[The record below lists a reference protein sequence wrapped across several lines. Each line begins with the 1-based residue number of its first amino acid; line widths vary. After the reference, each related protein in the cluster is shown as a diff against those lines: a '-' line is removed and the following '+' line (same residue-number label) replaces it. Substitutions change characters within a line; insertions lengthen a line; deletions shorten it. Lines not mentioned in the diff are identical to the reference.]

1 MGPKKKT
8 FEEEHQKEMR
18 TLLLD
23 EEEIK
28 IIMER
33 RQKIID
39 NDNMKTL
46 CDEFAKWVEKA
57 FDYGVTIVDR
67 DGETIKEAGICA
79 LSDKTISLY

>member
-28 IIMER
+28 IIMDR
-33 RQKIID
+33 RQAMID

-46 CDEFAKWVEKA
+46 CEEFAEWVQKVT
-57 FDYGVTIVDR
+57 DYGITIVDR
-67 DGETIKEAGICA
+67 NGEKISIAEILA
-79 LSDKTISLY
+79 LSSKTITLY

>member
-1 MGPKKKT
+1 
-8 FEEEHQKEMR
+8 MR

-23 EEEIK
+23 EEEIN

-39 NDNMKTL
+39 NDNMKNL
-46 CDEFAKWVEKA
+46 CDEFAEWIEKA
-57 FDYGVTIVDR
+57 SDYGVAIVDR

-79 LSDKTISLY
+79 LLTDKTISLY

>member
-28 IIMER
+28 IIMEH

-39 NDNMKTL
+39 DNNMKTL
-46 CDEFAKWVEKA
+46 CKEFAEWIEKA
-57 FDYGVTIVDR
+57 SNYGIAIVDR
-67 DGETIKEAGICA
+67 DGDTIREADILA
-79 LSDKTISLY
+79 FSEKTISLY